1 MVIIQ
6 KNKNEQTI
14 YSFNWNNKKTKIDLK
29 FNIIEIGAFKY
40 FNDKYPTPFAIQ
52 IYCAIISLF
61 DMGYGTNTIKKIIEG
76 EMKTA
81 KGYAIERI
89 EGTRH

>member
-1 MVIIQ
+1 MSR
-6 KNKNEQTI
+6 KRQTKEEKE
-14 YSFNWNNKKTKIDLK
+14 YNKKMDECFEYLGKYRD
-29 FNIIEIGAFKY
+29 KY

-61 DMGYGTNTIKKIIEG
+61 DMGYGTNTIKKIIEC